1 MIYETYDSLLAD
13 WSQILIRCRMAAFRL
28 EYPVQLPTAR
38 KQAYEALIA
47 EHLKDLVYDICKR
60 DSLRDLAALGNAGMI
75 TAEHIEEMIDWTTAC
90 HRGKLTGYLLE
101 YQQEH
106 FTENTF
112 DFSL

>member
-1 MIYETYDSLLAD
+1 
-13 WSQILIRCRMAAFRL
+13 MAAFRL
-28 EYPVQLPTAR
+28 EYPVQRPTAR

-60 DSLRDLAALGNAGMI
+60 DSLMDLAALGNAGMI

-90 HRGKLTGYLLE
+90 RRGKLTGYLLE

>member
-1 MIYETYDSLLAD
+1 ME
-13 WSQILIRCRMAAFRL
+13 QF
-28 EYPVQLPTAR
+28 
-38 KQAYEALIA
+38 
-47 EHLKDLVYDICKR
+47 
-60 DSLRDLAALGNAGMI
+60 DLAALGNAGII